1 LFFCR
6 KRKISKKKERERE
19 RQKEKEREKLNKGFK
34 TLNNGYFFLEEKED
48 LTKSD
53 RSSEFNRSAGES
65 STFFS
70 RTSL

>member
-6 KRKISKKKERERE
+6 KRKISKKKKRETKGKR
-19 RQKEKEREKLNKGFK
+19 KGKINKGFK
-34 TLNNGYFFLEEKED
+34 TLNNGYFWEEKED
-48 LTKSD
+48 LTAIKAIA
-53 RSSEFNRSAGES
+53 RQNLIEARGS

>member
-6 KRKISKKKERERE
+6 KRKISKKKRE